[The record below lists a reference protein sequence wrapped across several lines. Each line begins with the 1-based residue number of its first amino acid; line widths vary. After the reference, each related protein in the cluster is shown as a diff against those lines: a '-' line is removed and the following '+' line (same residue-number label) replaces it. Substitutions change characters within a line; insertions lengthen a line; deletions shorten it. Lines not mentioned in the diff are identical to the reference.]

1 MWFSKV
7 PGYIFDKQKTPYLTE
22 AKDLTLAQSQYEL
35 AAYGVFVGSLY
46 GIVGLAATL
55 TYFKNNDP
63 IYLVWLM
70 ASIAVIYSIL
80 AVIRKYEL
88 IGSYIIS
95 TAPTVI
101 VAYSLFEAFK
111 NDSSFV
117 TLTIFLCLFLLSLK
131 YGWRVSR
138 IVGWQR
144 YHGYFEIDNNN
155 NKSKKA

>member
-46 GIVGLAATL
+46 GIVGLAASL

-63 IYLVWLM
+63 IYLGWLM
-70 ASIAVIYSIL
+70 ASVAVIYSIF
-80 AVIRKYEL
+80 AVVRKYEL

-95 TAPTVI
+95 VAPSVI

-111 NDSSFV
+111 NNSSFL

-138 IVGWQR
+138 IVAWQR
-144 YHGYFEIDNNN
+144 FNGEFDVDNNN
-155 NKSKKA
+155 TKKKA

>member
-46 GIVGLAATL
+46 GIVGLAASL
-55 TYFKNNDP
+55 TYLKNNDP
-63 IYLVWLM
+63 IYLGWLM
-70 ASIAVIYSIL
+70 ASVAVIYSIF
-80 AVIRKYEL
+80 AVVRKYEL

-95 TAPTVI
+95 VAPSVI

-111 NDSSFV
+111 NNSSFL

-138 IVGWQR
+138 IVAWQR
-144 YHGYFEIDNNN
+144 FNGEFEVDNNN
-155 NKSKKA
+155 TKKKA

>member
-46 GIVGLAATL
+46 GIVGLAASL

-63 IYLVWLM
+63 IYLGWLM
-70 ASIAVIYSIL
+70 ASVAVIYSIF
-80 AVIRKYEL
+80 AVVRKYEL

-95 TAPTVI
+95 VAPSVI

-111 NDSSFV
+111 NNSSFL

-138 IVGWQR
+138 MVAWQR
-144 YHGYFEIDNNN
+144 FNGVFEVDNNN
-155 NKSKKA
+155 TKKKA

>member
-7 PGYIFDKQKTPYLTE
+7 PGYIFDKHKTPYLTE

-46 GIVGLAATL
+46 GIVGLAASL

-63 IYLVWLM
+63 IYLGWLM
-70 ASIAVIYSIL
+70 ASVAVIYSIF
-80 AVIRKYEL
+80 AVVRKYEL

-95 TAPTVI
+95 VAPSVI

-111 NDSSFV
+111 NNSSFL

-138 IVGWQR
+138 IVAWQR
-144 YHGYFEIDNNN
+144 FNGEFEVDNNN
-155 NKSKKA
+155 TKKKA

>member
-46 GIVGLAATL
+46 GIVGLAASL

-63 IYLVWLM
+63 IYLGWLM
-70 ASIAVIYSIL
+70 ASIAVIYSIF
-80 AVIRKYEL
+80 AVVRKYEL

-95 TAPTVI
+95 VAPSVI

-111 NDSSFV
+111 NNSSFL

-138 IVGWQR
+138 IVAWQR
-144 YHGYFEIDNNN
+144 FNGEFEVDNNN
-155 NKSKKA
+155 TKKKA